1 MTFPEEALTTD
12 RFLGGRLSVFQPRD
26 GYRAGVDPV
35 FLAAAVPA
43 NAGETVLELGCG
55 AGVASLCL
63 AKRVT
68 DLGLTG
74 VELQDSY
81 AALARRNAA
90 ENGIPMEV
98 VTADL
103 AALPAKLRARDFDHV
118 IANPPYFPPGH
129 GTPAQDAGRQTALAE
144 ATPLS
149 TWIDIATKRLR
160 PGGRLTL
167 IQRTERLPDLLRATD
182 TRLGSI
188 ELRPLAPREGRPAR
202 LILFSA
208 IKGGRAPFTLHAPIV
223 LHDGPQH
230 ARDGDDYTAL
240 ARRVLRDGA
249 AWPGVAD

>member
-12 RFLGGRLSVFQPRD
+12 RFLGGRLSVLQPRD

-43 NAGETVLELGCG
+43 QAGETVLELGCG
-55 AGVASLCL
+55 VGVASLCL
-63 AKRVT
+63 GKRVP
-68 DLGLTG
+68 DLRLTG
-74 VELQDSY
+74 IELQDSY

-103 AALPAKLRARDFDHV
+103 ATLPTDLRAREFDHV

-129 GTPAQDAGRQTALAE
+129 GTPAQDPGRQTALAE

-149 TWIDIATKRLR
+149 AWVDIATKRLR
-160 PGGRLTL
+160 PGGRLTM
-167 IQRTERLPDLLRATD
+167 IQRAERLPDLHRATD

-208 IKGGRAPFTLHAPIV
+208 IKGGRAPFTLHAPVI
-223 LHDGPQH
+223 LHDGPRH
-230 ARDGDDYTAL
+230 ARDGDDYTAI
-240 ARRVLRDGA
+240 ARHVLRDGA